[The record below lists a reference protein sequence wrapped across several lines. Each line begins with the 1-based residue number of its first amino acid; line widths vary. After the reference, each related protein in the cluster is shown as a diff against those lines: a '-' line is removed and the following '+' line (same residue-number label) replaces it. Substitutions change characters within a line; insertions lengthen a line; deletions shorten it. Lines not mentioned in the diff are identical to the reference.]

1 MYADRLVHL
10 RRTCGLTQQ
19 QIADRL
25 KISRSTYAQYELGRR
40 RPDYEILIDLANIF
54 NVSVDYLLGRTDDP
68 QPISSNQT
76 LEKNSDSSSSEQPQK
91 QLIEEAIEQLEP
103 EEQRYIRKIRSSPDL
118 NLQFKDFD
126 SDPVE
131 SLRDLVKVWRLLHP
145 EDFENGTENK

>member
-103 EEQRYIRKIRSSPDL
+103 EEQRIIRKIRSSPDL

-126 SDPVE
+126 SDAVE